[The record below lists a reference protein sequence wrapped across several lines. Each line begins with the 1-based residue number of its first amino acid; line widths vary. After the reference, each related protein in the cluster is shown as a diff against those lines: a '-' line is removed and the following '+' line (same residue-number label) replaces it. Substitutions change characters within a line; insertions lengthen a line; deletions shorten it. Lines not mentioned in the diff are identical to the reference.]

1 MTDTQVSFQNVSF
14 QYASSF
20 EETIHDLSFSVEAGE
35 FVSFLAPSGAGKSTI
50 FRLLTSLETPQS
62 GTIFFNGSLLS
73 NKSNQIGYMP
83 QRDLLLDWRTILDN
97 AALPLELQGF
107 SKKHARKKALS
118 YFADFGL
125 EGYEHSY
132 PVQLSGG
139 MRQRVSFL
147 RAMLSGQQVLLLDE
161 PFSAL
166 DAMTR
171 IAMQQWLLS
180 MWKKWHMTILFVTH
194 DIDEALLLSDRIF
207 LFQQKPLSSYQ
218 EIRLTDTRPR
228 LIKDD
233 LFELK
238 QSIVDKLL
246 KKVSL

>member
-1 MTDTQVSFQNVSF
+1 MTDTQVSFQHVSF

-20 EETIHDLSFSVEAGE
+20 EETIHDLSFSVKAGE

-62 GTIFFNGSLLS
+62 GNILFNGSPFS
-73 NKSNQIGYMP
+73 NKTHQIGYMP

-97 AALPLELQGF
+97 AALPLELQGL
-107 SKKHARKKALS
+107 SKSQARKKSLS

-125 EGYEHSY
+125 KGYESSY
-132 PVQLSGG
+132 PIQLSGG

-180 MWKKWHMTILFVTH
+180 MWKKWNMTILFVTH

-218 EIRLTDTRPR
+218 EIFLTESRPR

-246 KKVSL
+246 KKVNL